1 MNDERP
7 RFFYGW
13 VIVLTSGIGLLLG
26 YAPVFVYSFSV
37 FIKSLA
43 QDFHASRTSISFAFT
58 LANLMQSIGAPLIGR
73 LVDRFGVRRVVV
85 PSTVIFG
92 LILISF
98 KYFSTSL
105 WQLYAFFIV
114 IGFIGTGAAPV
125 PYGIVVS
132 RWFDK
137 RRGLALGLMMMGLSC
152 GAILMPPIGQRLII
166 LFGWRT
172 AYAIVG
178 FVVLAI
184 SVPIVGIFLK
194 DSPEKMGLEPDGV
207 PHLNANPEDRTE
219 HQGVNWPVARMQ
231 PTFWFLASAFFL
243 VSASVHAC
251 VIHLVPM
258 LTDHGISVERAAFA
272 SSLLGVALLIG
283 RVFTGYFLDRFFGPY
298 VAMLLFC
305 GVAVGIF
312 LLSTGAGGS
321 LAMLAA
327 FLVGLGMGA
336 EADIIAYLTSRY
348 FGLRSFGEIYGYLFA
363 TFTLAGAL
371 GPVLMGVGF
380 DRLGSYRAPLLF
392 FLAATLVATALLTR
406 LGPYIYRPADHNER
420 ETPGIAEGDHSH
432 TRPFPDQC

>member
-1 MNDERP
+1 MSNRP
-7 RFFYGW
+7 RIFYGW
-13 VIVLTSGIGLLLG
+13 VIVFTAGVGLLLG

-43 QDFHASRTSISFAFT
+43 RDFHTSRTSISFAFT
-58 LANLMQSIGAPLIGR
+58 LANIMQSVGAPLIGR
-73 LVDRFGVRRVVV
+73 LVDRFGAHKVIV

-92 LILISF
+92 LVIISF

-114 IGFIGTGAAPV
+114 IGLIGTGTAPV

-132 RWFDK
+132 RWFDR
-137 RRGLALGLMMMGLSC
+137 RRGLALGLMMMGLSS
-152 GAILMPPIGQRLII
+152 GAILMPPIAQRLIV

-184 SVPIVGIFLK
+184 SVPVVGIFLK
-194 DSPEKMGLEPDGV
+194 DSPEKMGLQPDGEPD
-207 PHLNANPEDRTE
+207 LNTGSIERKNE
-219 HQGVNWPVARMQ
+219 QGVNWSVARKE

-243 VSASVHAC
+243 LGASVHAC

-258 LTDHGISVERAAFA
+258 LTDRGISVERAAFA

-283 RVFTGYFLDRFFGPY
+283 RVFTGYFLDRFFGPH
-298 VAMLLFC
+298 VAMLLFS
-305 GVAVGIF
+305 GVAVGISLF
-312 LLSTGAGGS
+312 LTGAGGS
-321 LAMLAA
+321 LPLLAV

-380 DRLGSYRAPLLF
+380 DHLGSYRAPLLF
-392 FLAATLVATALLTR
+392 FLAATLVATALLSR
-406 LGPYIYRPADHNER
+406 LGPYIYRPTRR
-420 ETPGIAEGDHSH
+420 ESV
-432 TRPFPDQC
+432 

>member
-1 MNDERP
+1 MGSQRP
-7 RFFYGW
+7 RIFYGW
-13 VIVLTSGIGLLLG
+13 VIVFTSAIGLLLG
-26 YAPVFVYSFSV
+26 YAPFFVYSFSV

-43 QDFHASRTSISFAFT
+43 QDFHSSRTSISLAFT
-58 LANLMQSIGAPLIGR
+58 LANIMQSVGAPLVGR
-73 LVDRFGVRRVVV
+73 LVDRFGAHKVIV
-85 PSTVIFG
+85 PSTVLFG
-92 LILISF
+92 LVLISF
-98 KYFSTSL
+98 KYSSTSL
-105 WQLYAFFIV
+105 WQLYAFFIL
-114 IGFIGTGAAPV
+114 IGFVGTGAAPV

-137 RRGLALGLMMMGLSC
+137 RRGLALGLMMLGLST
-152 GAILMPPIGQRLII
+152 GAILMPPIAQRLIV

-178 FVVLAI
+178 LVVLAI
-184 SVPIVGIFLK
+184 SVPVVGIFLK
-194 DSPEKMGLEPDGV
+194 DSPEKMGLQPDGEPD
-207 PHLNANPEDRTE
+207 LNTGSIERKNE
-219 HQGVNWPVARMQ
+219 QGVNWSVARKE

-243 VSASVHAC
+243 LGASVHAC

-258 LTDHGISVERAAFA
+258 LTDRGIGVERAAFA

-298 VAMLLFC
+298 VAMLLFS
-305 GVAVGIF
+305 GVAVGISLF
-312 LLSTGAGGS
+312 LTGAGGS
-321 LAMLAA
+321 PALLAV

-380 DRLGSYRAPLLF
+380 DHLGSYRAPLLF

-406 LGPYIYRPADHNER
+406 LGPYIYRPTRR
-420 ETPGIAEGDHSH
+420 ESV
-432 TRPFPDQC
+432 

>member
-1 MNDERP
+1 MSNRP
-7 RFFYGW
+7 RIFYGW
-13 VIVLTSGIGLLLG
+13 VIVFTAGIGLLLG

-43 QDFHASRTSISFAFT
+43 QDFHTSRTSISFAFT
-58 LANLMQSIGAPLIGR
+58 LANVMQSVGAPLIGR
-73 LVDRFGVRRVVV
+73 LVDRFGAHKVIV

-92 LILISF
+92 LVIISF

-114 IGFIGTGAAPV
+114 IGLIGTGTAPV

-132 RWFDK
+132 RWFDR
-137 RRGLALGLMMMGLSC
+137 RRGLALGLMMMGLSS
-152 GAILMPPIGQRLII
+152 GAILMPPIAQHLII

-172 AYAIVG
+172 SYAIVG

-184 SVPIVGIFLK
+184 SVPVVGIFLK
-194 DSPEKMGLEPDGV
+194 DSPEKMGLQPDGEPD
-207 PHLNANPEDRTE
+207 LNTGSIERKNE
-219 HQGVNWPVARMQ
+219 QGVNWSVARRE

-243 VSASVHAC
+243 LGASVHAC

-258 LTDHGISVERAAFA
+258 LTDRGISVERAAFA

-298 VAMLLFC
+298 VAMLLFS
-305 GVAVGIF
+305 GVAVGISLF
-312 LLSTGAGGS
+312 LTGAGGS
-321 LAMLAA
+321 LPLLAV

-380 DRLGSYRAPLLF
+380 DHLGSYRAPLLF
-392 FLAATLVATALLTR
+392 FLAATLVATALLSR
-406 LGPYIYRPADHNER
+406 LGPYIYRPTRR
-420 ETPGIAEGDHSH
+420 ESV
-432 TRPFPDQC
+432 

>member
-1 MNDERP
+1 MSNRP
-7 RFFYGW
+7 RIFYGW
-13 VIVLTSGIGLLLG
+13 VIVFTAGIGLLLG

-43 QDFHASRTSISFAFT
+43 QDFHTSRTSISFAFT
-58 LANLMQSIGAPLIGR
+58 LANVMQSVGAPLIGR
-73 LVDRFGVRRVVV
+73 LVDRFGAHKVIV

-92 LILISF
+92 LVIISF

-114 IGFIGTGAAPV
+114 IGLIGTGTAPV

-132 RWFDK
+132 RWFDR
-137 RRGLALGLMMMGLSC
+137 RRGLALGLMMMGLSS
-152 GAILMPPIGQRLII
+152 GAILMPPIAQRLIV

-184 SVPIVGIFLK
+184 SVPVVGIFLK
-194 DSPEKMGLEPDGV
+194 DSPEKMGLQPDGEPD
-207 PHLNANPEDRTE
+207 LNTGSIERKNE
-219 HQGVNWPVARMQ
+219 QGVTWSVARRE

-243 VSASVHAC
+243 LGASVHAC

-258 LTDHGISVERAAFA
+258 LTDRGISVERAAFA

-298 VAMLLFC
+298 VAMLLFS
-305 GVAVGIF
+305 GVAVGISLF
-312 LLSTGAGGS
+312 LTGAGGS
-321 LAMLAA
+321 LPLLAV

-380 DRLGSYRAPLLF
+380 DHLGSYRAPLLF
-392 FLAATLVATALLTR
+392 FLAATLVATALLSR
-406 LGPYIYRPADHNER
+406 LGPYIYRPTRR
-420 ETPGIAEGDHSH
+420 ESV
-432 TRPFPDQC
+432 

>member
-1 MNDERP
+1 MSSQRP
-7 RFFYGW
+7 RIFYGW
-13 VIVLTSGIGLLLG
+13 VIVFTAGIGLLLG

-43 QDFHASRTSISFAFT
+43 QDFHSSRTSISFAFT
-58 LANLMQSIGAPLIGR
+58 LANLMQSAGAPLIGR
-73 LVDRFGVRRVVV
+73 MVDRVGARKVVV
-85 PSTVIFG
+85 PLTVIFG

-105 WQLYAFFIV
+105 WHLYAFFIV
-114 IGFIGTGAAPV
+114 MGLIGTGTAPV

-137 RRGLALGLMMMGLSC
+137 RRGLALGLMMMGLSV
-152 GAILMPPIGQRLII
+152 GAILMPPIAQRLII

-172 AYAIVG
+172 AYAVVG

-184 SVPIVGIFLK
+184 SVPVVAIFLK
-194 DSPEKMGLEPDGV
+194 DSPQKMGLRPDGV
-207 PHLNANPEDRTE
+207 RDLNTGSEDRGNE
-219 HQGVNWPVARMQ
+219 PGLSCSVARRQ
-231 PTFWFLASAFFL
+231 PAFWFLASAFFL
-243 VSASVHAC
+243 VGASVHAC

-283 RVFTGYFLDRFFGPY
+283 RVFSGYFLDRFFGPH
-298 VAMLLFC
+298 VAILLFS
-305 GVAVGIF
+305 GVAVGIV
-312 LLSTGAGGS
+312 LLWAGTGGS
-321 LAMLAA
+321 LPLLAA

-380 DRLGSYRAPLLF
+380 DHLGSYRAPLLF

-406 LGPYIYRPADHNER
+406 LGPYIYQP
-420 ETPGIAEGDHSH
+420 TH
-432 TRPFPDQC
+432 TELV

>member
-1 MNDERP
+1 MSNRP
-7 RFFYGW
+7 RIFYGW
-13 VIVLTSGIGLLLG
+13 VIVFTAGVGLLLG

-43 QDFHASRTSISFAFT
+43 RDFHTSRTSISFAFT
-58 LANLMQSIGAPLIGR
+58 LANVMQSVGAPLIGR
-73 LVDRFGVRRVVV
+73 LVDRFGAHKVIV

-92 LILISF
+92 LVIISF

-114 IGFIGTGAAPV
+114 IGLIGTGTAPV

-132 RWFDK
+132 RWFDR
-137 RRGLALGLMMMGLSC
+137 RRGLALGLMMMGLSS
-152 GAILMPPIGQRLII
+152 GAILMPPIAQRLIV

-184 SVPIVGIFLK
+184 SVPVVGIFLK
-194 DSPEKMGLEPDGV
+194 DSPEKMGLQPDGEPD
-207 PHLNANPEDRTE
+207 LNTGSTE
-219 HQGVNWPVARMQ
+219 RKNEQGVNWSVARRE

-243 VSASVHAC
+243 LGASVHAC

-258 LTDHGISVERAAFA
+258 LTDRGISVERAAFA

-298 VAMLLFC
+298 VAMLLFS
-305 GVAVGIF
+305 GVAVGISLF
-312 LLSTGAGGS
+312 LTGAGGS
-321 LAMLAA
+321 LPLLAV

-380 DRLGSYRAPLLF
+380 DHLGSYRAPLLF
-392 FLAATLVATALLTR
+392 FLAATLVATALLSR
-406 LGPYIYRPADHNER
+406 LGPYIYRPTRR
-420 ETPGIAEGDHSH
+420 ESV
-432 TRPFPDQC
+432 

>member
-1 MNDERP
+1 LSDQRP
-7 RFFYGW
+7 HYFYGW
-13 VIVLTSGIGLLLG
+13 VIVLTSGIGLLFG

-58 LANLMQSIGAPLIGR
+58 LANIMQSVGAPLIGR
-73 LVDRFGVRRVVV
+73 IVDRFGARKVIV
-85 PSTVIFG
+85 PTTVIFG
-92 LILISF
+92 LTVISF
-98 KYFSTSL
+98 KYSSTSL
-105 WQLYAFFIV
+105 WQLYAFFIL
-114 IGFIGTGAAPV
+114 IGFIGTGTAPV

-137 RRGLALGLMMMGLSC
+137 RRGLALGLMMMGLST
-152 GAILMPPIGQRLII
+152 GAILMPPIAQRMIT

-172 AYAIVG
+172 AYAVVG

-194 DSPEKMGLEPDGV
+194 DSPEKIGLQPDGL
-207 PHLNANPEDRTE
+207 PQLNTNPDERTE
-219 HQGVNWPVARMQ
+219 RQGVSWPVARTQ
-231 PTFWFLASAFFL
+231 SAFWFLATAFFL
-243 VSASVHAC
+243 VGASVHAC

-283 RVFTGYFLDRFFGPY
+283 RVFTGFFLDRFFGPY
-298 VAMLLFC
+298 VAMLLFS

-312 LLSTGAGGS
+312 LLSTGTGGS
-321 LAMLAA
+321 LALLAA

-380 DRLGSYRAPLLF
+380 DHLGSYRAPLLF
-392 FLAATLVATALLTR
+392 FLVATLVATALLTR
-406 LGPYIYRPADHNER
+406 LGPYVYRVAER
-420 ETPGIAEGDHSH
+420 AEEVPQGQTVGIAEGAG
-432 TRPFPDQC
+432 

>member
-1 MNDERP
+1 MSNRP
-7 RFFYGW
+7 RIFYGW
-13 VIVLTSGIGLLLG
+13 VIVFTAGVGLLLG

-43 QDFHASRTSISFAFT
+43 QDFHTSRASISFAFT
-58 LANLMQSIGAPLIGR
+58 LANVMQSVGAPLIGR
-73 LVDRFGVRRVVV
+73 LVDRFGAHKVIV

-92 LILISF
+92 LVIISF
-98 KYFSTSL
+98 KYFSTNL

-132 RWFDK
+132 RWFDR
-137 RRGLALGLMMMGLSC
+137 RRGLALGLMMMGLSS
-152 GAILMPPIGQRLII
+152 GAILMPPIAQHLII

-172 AYAIVG
+172 SYAIVG

-184 SVPIVGIFLK
+184 SVPVVGIFLK
-194 DSPEKMGLEPDGV
+194 DSPEKMGLQPDGEPD
-207 PHLNANPEDRTE
+207 LNTGSTARKNE
-219 HQGVNWPVARMQ
+219 QGVNWSVARRE

-243 VSASVHAC
+243 LGASVHAC

-258 LTDHGISVERAAFA
+258 LTDRGISVERAAFA

-283 RVFTGYFLDRFFGPY
+283 RVFTGYFLDRFFGPH
-298 VAMLLFC
+298 VAMLLFS
-305 GVAVGIF
+305 GVAVGISLF
-312 LLSTGAGGS
+312 LTGAGGS
-321 LAMLAA
+321 LPLLAV

-380 DRLGSYRAPLLF
+380 DHLGSYRAPLLF
-392 FLAATLVATALLTR
+392 FLAATLVATALLSR
-406 LGPYIYRPADHNER
+406 LGPYIYRPTRR
-420 ETPGIAEGDHSH
+420 ESV
-432 TRPFPDQC
+432 

>member
-1 MNDERP
+1 MSSQRP
-7 RFFYGW
+7 RIFYGW
-13 VIVLTSGIGLLLG
+13 VIVFTSGIGLLLG
-26 YAPVFVYSFSV
+26 YAPVFVYSFSI

-43 QDFHASRTSISFAFT
+43 QDFHSSRTSISFAFT
-58 LANLMQSIGAPLIGR
+58 LANIMLSVCAPLVGR
-73 LVDRFGVRRVVV
+73 LVDRFGARTVVI

-92 LILISF
+92 LVLISF
-98 KYFSTSL
+98 KYSSTSL
-105 WQLYAFFIV
+105 WHLYAFFIV
-114 IGFIGTGAAPV
+114 IGLIGTGTAPV

-137 RRGLALGLMMMGLSC
+137 RRGLALGLMMLGLSS
-152 GAILMPPIGQRLII
+152 GAILLPPIAQRLII
-166 LFGWRT
+166 LYGWRN
-172 AYAIVG
+172 AYAIIG
-178 FVVLAI
+178 CAVLAV
-184 SVPIVGIFLK
+184 SVPVVAIFLK
-194 DSPEKMGLEPDGV
+194 DSPEKMDLQPDGV
-207 PHLNANPEDRTE
+207 PDLNAGSKDPTNK
-219 HQGVNWPVARMQ
+219 QGVSWSDARRE
-231 PTFWFLASAFFL
+231 PAFWLLATAFFL
-243 VSASVHAC
+243 VGASVHAC

-283 RVFTGYFLDRFFGPY
+283 RVFSGYLLDRFFGPY
-298 VAMLLFC
+298 VAVCLFS
-305 GVAVGIF
+305 GVAVGIS
-312 LLSTGAGGS
+312 LLWTGAGGS
-321 LAMLAA
+321 LPLLAV

-406 LGPYIYRPADHNER
+406 LGPYVYHAGEHDRGLPVAQ
-420 ETPGIAEGDHSH
+420 TFGIADEAG
-432 TRPFPDQC
+432 

>member
-1 MNDERP
+1 MSNRP
-7 RFFYGW
+7 RIFYGW
-13 VIVLTSGIGLLLG
+13 VIVFTAGVGLLLG

-43 QDFHASRTSISFAFT
+43 RDFHTSRTSISFAFT
-58 LANLMQSIGAPLIGR
+58 LANVMQSVGAPLIGR
-73 LVDRFGVRRVVV
+73 LVDRFGAHKVIV

-92 LILISF
+92 LVIISF

-114 IGFIGTGAAPV
+114 IGLIGTGTAPV

-132 RWFDK
+132 RWFDR
-137 RRGLALGLMMMGLSC
+137 RRGLALGLMMMGLSS
-152 GAILMPPIGQRLII
+152 GAILMPPIAQHLII

-184 SVPIVGIFLK
+184 SVPVVGIFLK
-194 DSPEKMGLEPDGV
+194 DSPEKMGLQPDGEPD
-207 PHLNANPEDRTE
+207 LNTGSTE
-219 HQGVNWPVARMQ
+219 RKNEQGVNWSVARRE

-243 VSASVHAC
+243 LGASVHAC

-258 LTDHGISVERAAFA
+258 LTDRGISVERAAFA

-298 VAMLLFC
+298 VAMLLFS
-305 GVAVGIF
+305 GVAVGISLF
-312 LLSTGAGGS
+312 LTGAGGS
-321 LAMLAA
+321 LPLLAV

-380 DRLGSYRAPLLF
+380 DHLGSYRAPLLF
-392 FLAATLVATALLTR
+392 FLAATLVATALLSR
-406 LGPYIYRPADHNER
+406 LGPYIYRPTRR
-420 ETPGIAEGDHSH
+420 ESV
-432 TRPFPDQC
+432 

>member
-1 MNDERP
+1 M
-7 RFFYGW
+7 
-13 VIVLTSGIGLLLG
+13 LG
-26 YAPVFVYSFSV
+26 YAPTFVYSFSV

-43 QDFHASRTSISFAFT
+43 QDFHSTRTSITLAFT
-58 LANLMQSIGAPLIGR
+58 LANLMQSVGAPLIGR
-73 LVDRFGVRRVVV
+73 LVDRFGAHKVVV

-92 LILISF
+92 LVLISF
-98 KYFSTSL
+98 KYSSTSL
-105 WQLYAFFIV
+105 WHLYAFFIL
-114 IGFIGTGAAPV
+114 IGFIGVGTAPV

-137 RRGLALGLMMMGLSC
+137 RRGLALGLMMMGLSS
-152 GAILMPPIGQRLII
+152 GAILLPLIAQRLII
-166 LFGWRT
+166 QFGWRT

-178 FVVLAI
+178 VAVLAI
-184 SVPIVGIFLK
+184 SVPVVGTFLK
-194 DSPEKMGLEPDGV
+194 DSPEKMGLQPDGE
-207 PHLNANPEDRTE
+207 PRLNTGSQPQKNE
-219 HQGVNWPVARMQ
+219 QGVSWSAARRQ

-243 VSASVHAC
+243 LGASVHAC

-258 LTDHGISVERAAFA
+258 LTDHGISLQRAASA

-298 VAMLLFC
+298 VAMLLFS
-305 GVAVGIF
+305 GVAVGIS
-312 LLSTGAGGS
+312 LLWSGAGGS
-321 LAMLAA
+321 FPLLAA

-348 FGLRSFGEIYGYLFA
+348 FGLRAFGVIYGFLFA

-406 LGPYIYRPADHNER
+406 LGPYVYRAGRQVLNPS
-420 ETPGIAEGDHSH
+420 PIS
-432 TRPFPDQC
+432 TRPMHTELL

>member
-1 MNDERP
+1 MSSQRA
-7 RFFYGW
+7 RIFYGW
-13 VIVLTSGIGLLLG
+13 VIVFTAAIGLMLG

-58 LANLMQSIGAPLIGR
+58 LANLMQSVGAPLIGR
-73 LVDRFGVRRVVV
+73 LVDRFGAHKVII
-85 PSTVIFG
+85 PSTVLFG
-92 LILISF
+92 LVLISF
-98 KYFSTSL
+98 KYSSTSL
-105 WQLYAFFIV
+105 WHLYAFFIL
-114 IGFIGTGAAPV
+114 IGLIGVGTAPV
-125 PYGIVVS
+125 PYGIVVA

-137 RRGLALGLMMMGLSC
+137 RRGLALGLMMMGLSS
-152 GAILMPPIGQRLII
+152 GAILLPPIAQRLII

-178 FVVLAI
+178 FAALAI
-184 SVPIVGIFLK
+184 SVPVVGTFLK
-194 DSPEKMGLEPDGV
+194 DSPEKMGLQPDGV
-207 PHLNANPEDRTE
+207 QDLNTGSQQQKNE
-219 HQGVNWPVARMQ
+219 QGMSWSAARKQ

-243 VSASVHAC
+243 LGASVHAC

-258 LTDHGISVERAAFA
+258 LTDHGISLQRAAFA

-298 VAMLLFC
+298 VAMLLFSN
-305 GVAVGIF
+305 VAVGVS
-312 LLSTGAGGS
+312 LLWSGAGGS
-321 LAMLAA
+321 FPLLAA

-348 FGLRSFGEIYGYLFA
+348 FGLRSFGVIYGFLFA

-380 DRLGSYRAPLLF
+380 DRSGSYRAPLLF

-406 LGPYIYRPADHNER
+406 LGPYVHRAGQQALNP
-420 ETPGIAEGDHSH
+420 TPSR
-432 TRPFPDQC
+432 T

>member
-1 MNDERP
+1 MSNRP
-7 RFFYGW
+7 RIFYGW
-13 VIVLTSGIGLLLG
+13 VIVFTAGVGLLLG

-43 QDFHASRTSISFAFT
+43 RDFHTSRTSISFAFT
-58 LANLMQSIGAPLIGR
+58 LANVMQSVGAPLIGR
-73 LVDRFGVRRVVV
+73 LVDRFGAHKVIV

-92 LILISF
+92 LVIISF

-132 RWFDK
+132 RWFDR
-137 RRGLALGLMMMGLSC
+137 RRGLALGLMMMGLSS
-152 GAILMPPIGQRLII
+152 GAILMPPIAQRLIV

-178 FVVLAI
+178 FVVLTI
-184 SVPIVGIFLK
+184 SVPVVGIFLK
-194 DSPEKMGLEPDGV
+194 DSPEKMGLQPDGEPD
-207 PHLNANPEDRTE
+207 LNTGSTE
-219 HQGVNWPVARMQ
+219 RKNEQGVNWSVARRE

-243 VSASVHAC
+243 LGASVHAC

-258 LTDHGISVERAAFA
+258 LTDRGISVERAAFA

-298 VAMLLFC
+298 VAMLLFS
-305 GVAVGIF
+305 GVAVGISLF
-312 LLSTGAGGS
+312 LTGAGGS
-321 LAMLAA
+321 LPLLAV

-380 DRLGSYRAPLLF
+380 DHLGSYRAPLLF
-392 FLAATLVATALLTR
+392 FLAATLVATALLSR
-406 LGPYIYRPADHNER
+406 LGPYIYRPTRR
-420 ETPGIAEGDHSH
+420 ESV
-432 TRPFPDQC
+432 

>member
-1 MNDERP
+1 MSSQRP
-7 RFFYGW
+7 RIFYGW
-13 VIVLTSGIGLLLG
+13 VIVFTSGIGLLLG
-26 YAPVFVYSFSV
+26 YAPVFVYSFSI

-43 QDFHASRTSISFAFT
+43 QDFHSSRTSISFAFT
-58 LANLMQSIGAPLIGR
+58 LANLMQTVGAPLVGR
-73 LVDRFGVRRVVV
+73 LVDRFGARKVVV

-92 LILISF
+92 LVLISF
-98 KYFSTSL
+98 KYSSTSL

-114 IGFIGTGAAPV
+114 IGFIGTGTAPV

-137 RRGLALGLMMMGLSC
+137 RRGLALGTMMLGLSS
-152 GAILMPPIGQRLII
+152 GAILLPPIAQRLII

-178 FVVLAI
+178 FLVLAV
-184 SVPIVGIFLK
+184 SVPVIAIFLK
-194 DSPEKMGLEPDGV
+194 DSPEKMGLQPDGV
-207 PHLNANPEDRTE
+207 LDLKPGSEDRRDE
-219 HQGVNWPVARMQ
+219 QGVLWSVARRQ

-243 VSASVHAC
+243 VGASVHAC

-272 SSLLGVALLIG
+272 ASLLGVALLIG
-283 RVFTGYFLDRFFGPY
+283 RVFSGYFLDRFFGPY
-298 VAMLLFC
+298 VAILLFS
-305 GVAVGIF
+305 GVAVGIS
-312 LLSTGAGGS
+312 LLWAGVGGN
-321 LAMLAA
+321 LALVAA

-380 DRLGSYRAPLLF
+380 DHLGSYRAPLLF

-406 LGPYIYRPADHNER
+406 LGPYVYRPGER
-420 ETPGIAEGDHSH
+420 AQAGLQNQT
-432 TRPFPDQC
+432 

>member
-1 MNDERP
+1 MSSQRP
-7 RFFYGW
+7 RIFYGW
-13 VIVLTSGIGLLLG
+13 VIVFTSGIGLLLG
-26 YAPVFVYSFSV
+26 YAPVFVYSFSI

-43 QDFHASRTSISFAFT
+43 QDFHSSRTSISFAFT
-58 LANLMQSIGAPLIGR
+58 LANIMLSVCAPLVGR
-73 LVDRFGVRRVVV
+73 LVDRFGARTVVI

-92 LILISF
+92 LVLISF
-98 KYFSTSL
+98 KYSSTSL
-105 WQLYAFFIV
+105 WHLYAFFIV
-114 IGFIGTGAAPV
+114 IGLIGTGTAPV

-137 RRGLALGLMMMGLSC
+137 RRGLALGLMMLGLSS
-152 GAILMPPIGQRLII
+152 GAILLPPIAQRLII
-166 LFGWRT
+166 LYGWRN
-172 AYAIVG
+172 AYAIIG
-178 FVVLAI
+178 CAVLAV
-184 SVPIVGIFLK
+184 SVPIVATFLK
-194 DSPEKMGLEPDGV
+194 DSPEKMDLQPDGV
-207 PHLNANPEDRTE
+207 PDLNAGSEEPTNK
-219 HQGVNWPVARMQ
+219 QGVSWSDARRE
-231 PTFWFLASAFFL
+231 PAFWLLATAFFL
-243 VSASVHAC
+243 VGASVHAC

-283 RVFTGYFLDRFFGPY
+283 RVFSGYLLDRFFGPY
-298 VAMLLFC
+298 VAVCLFS
-305 GVAVGIF
+305 GVAVGIS
-312 LLSTGAGGS
+312 LLWTGAGGS
-321 LAMLAA
+321 LPLLAV

-406 LGPYIYRPADHNER
+406 LGPYVYHAGEHDRGLPVAQ
-420 ETPGIAEGDHSH
+420 TFGIADEAG
-432 TRPFPDQC
+432 

>member
-1 MNDERP
+1 MSDQRP
-7 RFFYGW
+7 KTFYGW
-13 VIVLTSGIGLLLG
+13 VVVFTAGIGLLLG
-26 YAPVFVYSFSV
+26 YAPVFVYSFSI

-43 QDFHASRTSISFAFT
+43 HDFHTSRTSISFAFT
-58 LANLMQSIGAPLIGR
+58 LANIMQSVGAPLIGR
-73 LVDRFGVRRVVV
+73 LVDRFGAQKIIV
-85 PSTVIFG
+85 PSTIFFG
-92 LILISF
+92 LVLISF

-114 IGFIGTGAAPV
+114 IGFIGTGTAPV

-137 RRGLALGLMMMGLSC
+137 RRGLALGLMMMGLST
-152 GAILMPPIGQRLII
+152 GAILMPSIAQRLIA

-194 DSPEKMGLEPDGV
+194 DSPEKMGLEPDGEM
-207 PHLNANPEDRTE
+207 NRNTE
-219 HQGVNWPVARMQ
+219 HEAKKNEQGVAWTVARRQ
-231 PTFWFLASAFFL
+231 PAFWFLACAFFL
-243 VSASVHAC
+243 VGASVHAC

-272 SSLLGVALLIG
+272 SSLLGVALLLG
-283 RVFTGYFLDRFFGPY
+283 RVFTGFFLDRFFGPY
-298 VAMLLFC
+298 VAMLLFS
-305 GVAVGIF
+305 GVAFGIA
-312 LLSTGAGGS
+312 LLWTGAGGS
-321 LAMLAA
+321 LTLLAA

-371 GPVLMGVGF
+371 GPVLMGTGY
-380 DRLGSYRAPLLF
+380 DHLGSYRAPLLF

-406 LGPYIYRPADHNER
+406 LGPYVYRAGEQHQGAPAAQ
-420 ETPGIAEGDHSH
+420 TLGIAEDAV
-432 TRPFPDQC
+432 

>member
-1 MNDERP
+1 MSNRP
-7 RFFYGW
+7 RIFYGW
-13 VIVLTSGIGLLLG
+13 VIVFTAGIGLLLG

-43 QDFHASRTSISFAFT
+43 QDFHTSRTSISFAFT
-58 LANLMQSIGAPLIGR
+58 LANVMQSVGAPLIGR
-73 LVDRFGVRRVVV
+73 LVDRFGAHKVIV

-92 LILISF
+92 LVIISF

-114 IGFIGTGAAPV
+114 IGLIGTGTAPV

-132 RWFDK
+132 RWFDR
-137 RRGLALGLMMMGLSC
+137 RRGLALGLMMMGLSS
-152 GAILMPPIGQRLII
+152 GAILMPPIAQRLIV
-166 LFGWRT
+166 LFGWRA

-184 SVPIVGIFLK
+184 SVPVVGIFLK
-194 DSPEKMGLEPDGV
+194 DSPEKMGLQPDGEPD
-207 PHLNANPEDRTE
+207 LNTGSTE
-219 HQGVNWPVARMQ
+219 RKNEQGVNWSVARRE

-243 VSASVHAC
+243 LGASVHAC

-258 LTDHGISVERAAFA
+258 LTDRGISVERAAFA

-298 VAMLLFC
+298 VAMLLFS
-305 GVAVGIF
+305 GVAVGISLF
-312 LLSTGAGGS
+312 LTGAGGS
-321 LAMLAA
+321 LPLLAV

-380 DRLGSYRAPLLF
+380 DHLGSYRAPLLF
-392 FLAATLVATALLTR
+392 FLAATLVATVLLSR
-406 LGPYIYRPADHNER
+406 LGPYIYRPTRR
-420 ETPGIAEGDHSH
+420 ESV
-432 TRPFPDQC
+432 

>member
-1 MNDERP
+1 MSNRP
-7 RFFYGW
+7 RIFYGW
-13 VIVLTSGIGLLLG
+13 VIVFTAGIGLLLG

-43 QDFHASRTSISFAFT
+43 QDFHTSRASISFAFT
-58 LANLMQSIGAPLIGR
+58 LANVMQSVGAPLIGR
-73 LVDRFGVRRVVV
+73 LVDRFGAHKVIV
-85 PSTVIFG
+85 PSNVIFG
-92 LILISF
+92 LVIISF

-132 RWFDK
+132 RWFDR
-137 RRGLALGLMMMGLSC
+137 RRGLALGLMMMGLSS
-152 GAILMPPIGQRLII
+152 GAILMPPIAQRLIV

-184 SVPIVGIFLK
+184 SVPVVGIFLK
-194 DSPEKMGLEPDGV
+194 DSPEKMGLQPDGEPD
-207 PHLNANPEDRTE
+207 LNTGSTE
-219 HQGVNWPVARMQ
+219 RKNEQGVTWSVARRE

-243 VSASVHAC
+243 LGASVHAC

-258 LTDHGISVERAAFA
+258 LTDRGISVERAAFA

-298 VAMLLFC
+298 VAMLLFS
-305 GVAVGIF
+305 GVAVGISLF
-312 LLSTGAGGS
+312 LTGAGGS
-321 LAMLAA
+321 LPLLAV

-380 DRLGSYRAPLLF
+380 DHLGSYRAPLLF
-392 FLAATLVATALLTR
+392 FLAATLVATALLSR
-406 LGPYIYRPADHNER
+406 LGPYIYRPTRR
-420 ETPGIAEGDHSH
+420 ESV
-432 TRPFPDQC
+432 

>member
-1 MNDERP
+1 MSNRP
-7 RFFYGW
+7 RIFYGW
-13 VIVLTSGIGLLLG
+13 VIVFTAGVGLLLG

-43 QDFHASRTSISFAFT
+43 QDFHTSRASISFAFT
-58 LANLMQSIGAPLIGR
+58 LANVMQSVGAPLIGR
-73 LVDRFGVRRVVV
+73 LVDRFGAHKVIV
-85 PSTVIFG
+85 PSNVIFG
-92 LILISF
+92 LVIISF

-114 IGFIGTGAAPV
+114 IGLIGTGTAPV

-132 RWFDK
+132 RWFDR
-137 RRGLALGLMMMGLSC
+137 RRGLALGLMMMGLSS
-152 GAILMPPIGQRLII
+152 GAILMPPIAQRLIV

-184 SVPIVGIFLK
+184 SVPVVGIFLK
-194 DSPEKMGLEPDGV
+194 DSPEKMGLQPDGEPD
-207 PHLNANPEDRTE
+207 LNTGSTE
-219 HQGVNWPVARMQ
+219 RKNEQGVNWSVARRE

-243 VSASVHAC
+243 LGASVHAC

-258 LTDHGISVERAAFA
+258 LTDRGISVERAAFA

-298 VAMLLFC
+298 VAMLLFS
-305 GVAVGIF
+305 GVAVGISLF
-312 LLSTGAGGS
+312 LTGAGGS
-321 LAMLAA
+321 LPLLAV

-380 DRLGSYRAPLLF
+380 DHLGSYRAPLLF
-392 FLAATLVATALLTR
+392 FLAATLVATALLSR
-406 LGPYIYRPADHNER
+406 LGPYIYRPTRR
-420 ETPGIAEGDHSH
+420 ESV
-432 TRPFPDQC
+432 

>member
-1 MNDERP
+1 MSNRP
-7 RFFYGW
+7 RIFYGW
-13 VIVLTSGIGLLLG
+13 VIVFTAGIGLLLG

-43 QDFHASRTSISFAFT
+43 QDFHTSRTSISFAFT
-58 LANLMQSIGAPLIGR
+58 LANVMQSVGAPLIGR
-73 LVDRFGVRRVVV
+73 LVDRFGAHKVIV

-92 LILISF
+92 LVIISF

-114 IGFIGTGAAPV
+114 IGLIGTGTAPV

-132 RWFDK
+132 RWFDR
-137 RRGLALGLMMMGLSC
+137 RRGLALGLMMMELSS
-152 GAILMPPIGQRLII
+152 GAILMPPIAQRLIV

-184 SVPIVGIFLK
+184 SVPVVGIFLK
-194 DSPEKMGLEPDGV
+194 DSPEKMGLQPDGEPD
-207 PHLNANPEDRTE
+207 LNTGSIERKNE
-219 HQGVNWPVARMQ
+219 QGVTWSVARRE

-243 VSASVHAC
+243 LGASVHAC

-258 LTDHGISVERAAFA
+258 LTDRGISVERAAFA

-298 VAMLLFC
+298 VAMLLFS
-305 GVAVGIF
+305 GVAVGISLF
-312 LLSTGAGGS
+312 LTGAGGS
-321 LAMLAA
+321 LPLLAV

-380 DRLGSYRAPLLF
+380 DHLGSYRAPLLF
-392 FLAATLVATALLTR
+392 FLAATLVATALLSR
-406 LGPYIYRPADHNER
+406 LGPYIYRPTRR
-420 ETPGIAEGDHSH
+420 ESV
-432 TRPFPDQC
+432 

>member
-1 MNDERP
+1 MSSQRP
-7 RFFYGW
+7 RIFYGW
-13 VIVLTSGIGLLLG
+13 VIVFTAGVGLLLG
-26 YAPVFVYSFSV
+26 YAPVFVYSFSI

-43 QDFHASRTSISFAFT
+43 RDFHSSRTSISLAFT
-58 LANLMQSIGAPLIGR
+58 LANLMQTVGAPLVGR
-73 LVDRFGVRRVVV
+73 LVDRFGAHKVVV

-92 LILISF
+92 LLLISF
-98 KYFSTSL
+98 KYFSTNL
-105 WQLYAFFIV
+105 WQLYFFFIV
-114 IGFIGTGAAPV
+114 IGFIGTGTAPV

-137 RRGLALGLMMMGLSC
+137 RRGLALGTMMLGLSS
-152 GAILMPPIGQRLII
+152 GAILLPPIAQRFIA

-178 FVVLAI
+178 CLVLAV
-184 SVPIVGIFLK
+184 SVPVVAILLK
-194 DSPEKMGLEPDGV
+194 DSPEKMGLQPDGV
-207 PHLNANPEDRTE
+207 PVLKTRSAERTDE
-219 HQGVNWPVARMQ
+219 PGVVWSVARRQ

-243 VSASVHAC
+243 VGASVHAC

-258 LTDHGISVERAAFA
+258 LTDHGISIERAAFA
-272 SSLLGVALLIG
+272 ASLLGVALLIG
-283 RVFTGYFLDRFFGPY
+283 RVFSGYFLDRFFGPY
-298 VAMLLFC
+298 VAILLFI
-305 GVAVGIF
+305 GVAVGIS
-312 LLSTGAGGS
+312 LLWAGVGGN
-321 LAMLAA
+321 LALVAA

-380 DRLGSYRAPLLF
+380 DHLGSYRAPLLF

-406 LGPYIYRPADHNER
+406 LGPYIYRP
-420 ETPGIAEGDHSH
+420 T
-432 TRPFPDQC
+432 QV

>member
-1 MNDERP
+1 MSNRP
-7 RFFYGW
+7 RIFYGW
-13 VIVLTSGIGLLLG
+13 VIVFTAGVGLLLG

-43 QDFHASRTSISFAFT
+43 QDFHTSRTSISFAFT
-58 LANLMQSIGAPLIGR
+58 LANVMQSVGAPLIGR
-73 LVDRFGVRRVVV
+73 LVDRFGAHKVIV

-92 LILISF
+92 LVIISF

-114 IGFIGTGAAPV
+114 IGLIGTGTAPV

-132 RWFDK
+132 RWFDR
-137 RRGLALGLMMMGLSC
+137 RRGLALGLMMMGLSS
-152 GAILMPPIGQRLII
+152 GAILMPPIAQRLIV

-184 SVPIVGIFLK
+184 SVPVVGIFLK
-194 DSPEKMGLEPDGV
+194 DSPEKMGLQPDGEPD
-207 PHLNANPEDRTE
+207 LNTGSTE
-219 HQGVNWPVARMQ
+219 RKNEQGVNWSVARRE

-243 VSASVHAC
+243 LGASVHAC

-258 LTDHGISVERAAFA
+258 LTDRGISVERAAFA

-283 RVFTGYFLDRFFGPY
+283 RVFTGYFLDRFFGPH
-298 VAMLLFC
+298 VAMLLFS
-305 GVAVGIF
+305 GVAVGISLF
-312 LLSTGAGGS
+312 LTGAGGS
-321 LAMLAA
+321 LPLLAV

-380 DRLGSYRAPLLF
+380 DHLGSYRAPLLF
-392 FLAATLVATALLTR
+392 FLAATLVATALLSR
-406 LGPYIYRPADHNER
+406 LGPYIYRPTRR
-420 ETPGIAEGDHSH
+420 ESV
-432 TRPFPDQC
+432 

>member
-1 MNDERP
+1 MSNRP
-7 RFFYGW
+7 RIFYGW
-13 VIVLTSGIGLLLG
+13 VIVFTAGIGLLLG

-43 QDFHASRTSISFAFT
+43 QDFHTSRTSISFAFT
-58 LANLMQSIGAPLIGR
+58 LANVMQSVGAPLIGR
-73 LVDRFGVRRVVV
+73 LVDRFGAHKVIV

-92 LILISF
+92 LVIISF

-132 RWFDK
+132 RWFDR
-137 RRGLALGLMMMGLSC
+137 RRGLALGLMMMGLSS
-152 GAILMPPIGQRLII
+152 GAILMPPIAQRLIV

-184 SVPIVGIFLK
+184 SVPVVGIFLK
-194 DSPEKMGLEPDGV
+194 DSPEKMGLQPDGEPD
-207 PHLNANPEDRTE
+207 LNTGSTE
-219 HQGVNWPVARMQ
+219 RKNEQGVNWSVARRE

-243 VSASVHAC
+243 LGASVHAC

-258 LTDHGISVERAAFA
+258 LTDRGISVERAAFA

-283 RVFTGYFLDRFFGPY
+283 RVFTGYFLDRFFGPH
-298 VAMLLFC
+298 VAMLLFS
-305 GVAVGIF
+305 GVAVGISLF
-312 LLSTGAGGS
+312 LTGAGGS
-321 LAMLAA
+321 LPLLAV

-380 DRLGSYRAPLLF
+380 DHLGSYRAPLLF
-392 FLAATLVATALLTR
+392 FLAATLVATALLSR
-406 LGPYIYRPADHNER
+406 LGPYIYRPTRR
-420 ETPGIAEGDHSH
+420 ESV
-432 TRPFPDQC
+432 

>member
-1 MNDERP
+1 MSSQRP
-7 RFFYGW
+7 RIFYGW
-13 VIVLTSGIGLLLG
+13 VIVFTAGIGLLLG

-43 QDFHASRTSISFAFT
+43 QDFHSSRTSISFAFT
-58 LANLMQSIGAPLIGR
+58 LANLMQSAGAPLIGR
-73 LVDRFGVRRVVV
+73 MVDRVGARKVVV
-85 PSTVIFG
+85 PLTVIFG

-105 WQLYAFFIV
+105 WHLYAFFIV
-114 IGFIGTGAAPV
+114 MGLIGTGTAPV

-137 RRGLALGLMMMGLSC
+137 RRGLALGLMMMGLSL
-152 GAILMPPIGQRLII
+152 GAILMPPIAQRLIL

-172 AYAIVG
+172 AYAVVG

-184 SVPIVGIFLK
+184 SVPVVAIFLK
-194 DSPEKMGLEPDGV
+194 DSPQKMGLRPDGV
-207 PHLNANPEDRTE
+207 RDLNTGSEDRGNE
-219 HQGVNWPVARMQ
+219 PGLSWSVARRQ
-231 PTFWFLASAFFL
+231 PAFWFLASAFFL
-243 VSASVHAC
+243 VGASVHAC

-283 RVFTGYFLDRFFGPY
+283 RVFSGYFLDRFFGPH
-298 VAMLLFC
+298 VAILLFS
-305 GVAVGIF
+305 GVAVGIV
-312 LLSTGAGGS
+312 LLWAGTGGS
-321 LAMLAA
+321 LPLLAA

-380 DRLGSYRAPLLF
+380 DHLGSYRAPLLF

-406 LGPYIYRPADHNER
+406 LGPYIYRP
-420 ETPGIAEGDHSH
+420 TH
-432 TRPFPDQC
+432 TELV

>member
-1 MNDERP
+1 MIHQRP
-7 RFFYGW
+7 RIFYGW
-13 VIVLTSGIGLLLG
+13 MVVFTAGIGLMLG
-26 YAPVFVYSFSV
+26 FAPIFVYSFSV

-43 QDFHASRTSISFAFT
+43 QDFHSSRTSISLAFT
-58 LANLMQSIGAPLIGR
+58 LANLMQSVGAPLVGR
-73 LVDRFGVRRVVV
+73 LVDRFGAHKVIV

-92 LILISF
+92 LVLITF

-105 WQLYAFFIV
+105 WHLYVFFLV
-114 IGFIGTGAAPV
+114 IGFIGAGAAPV
-125 PYGIVVS
+125 PYGIVIS

-137 RRGLALGLMMMGLSC
+137 RRGLALGLMMLGLST
-152 GAILMPPIGQRLII
+152 GAILLPPIAQRLI
-166 LFGWRT
+166 LLYGWRT
-172 AYAIVG
+172 AYAIIG
-178 FVVLAI
+178 CVVLAV

-194 DSPEKMGLEPDGV
+194 DSPEKLGLRPDGV
-207 PHLNANPEDRTE
+207 VGTSIRLEDRNDE
-219 HQGVNWPVARMQ
+219 PGMNWGSARRQ
-231 PTFWFLASAFFL
+231 PTFWFLAGAFFL
-243 VSASVHAC
+243 LGASVHAC

-258 LTDHGISVERAAFA
+258 LTDHGFSVERAAFA
-272 SSLLGVALLIG
+272 SSLLGIALLIG

-298 VAMLLFC
+298 VALFLFS
-305 GVAVGIF
+305 GVAVGIS
-312 LLSTGAGGS
+312 LLWGAPNGG
-321 LAMLAA
+321 LTLLAA

-406 LGPYIYRPADHNER
+406 LGPYVYRAGEQVQ
-420 ETPGIAEGDHSH
+420 
-432 TRPFPDQC
+432 PDLQPNLSVSPM

>member
-1 MNDERP
+1 MSNRP
-7 RFFYGW
+7 RIFYGW
-13 VIVLTSGIGLLLG
+13 VIVFTAGIGLLLG

-43 QDFHASRTSISFAFT
+43 QDFHTSRTSISFAFT
-58 LANLMQSIGAPLIGR
+58 LANVMQSVGAPLIGR
-73 LVDRFGVRRVVV
+73 LVDRFGAHKVIV

-92 LILISF
+92 LVIISF

-114 IGFIGTGAAPV
+114 IGLIGTGTAPV

-132 RWFDK
+132 RWFDR
-137 RRGLALGLMMMGLSC
+137 RRGLALGLMMMGLSS
-152 GAILMPPIGQRLII
+152 GAILMPPIAQRLIV

-184 SVPIVGIFLK
+184 SVPVVGIFLK
-194 DSPEKMGLEPDGV
+194 DSPEKMGLQPDGEPD
-207 PHLNANPEDRTE
+207 LNTGSIERKNE
-219 HQGVNWPVARMQ
+219 QGVNWSVARRE

-243 VSASVHAC
+243 LGASVHAC

-258 LTDHGISVERAAFA
+258 LTDRGISVERAAFA

-298 VAMLLFC
+298 VAMLLFS
-305 GVAVGIF
+305 GVAVGISLF
-312 LLSTGAGGS
+312 LTGAGGS
-321 LAMLAA
+321 LPLLAV

-380 DRLGSYRAPLLF
+380 DHLGSYRAPLLF
-392 FLAATLVATALLTR
+392 FLAATLVATALLSR
-406 LGPYIYRPADHNER
+406 LGPYIYRPTRR
-420 ETPGIAEGDHSH
+420 ESV
-432 TRPFPDQC
+432 

>member
-1 MNDERP
+1 MSDERP

-73 LVDRFGVRRVVV
+73 LVDRFGVRRVIV

-92 LILISF
+92 LTLISF

-178 FVVLAI
+178 FVVLA
-184 SVPIVGIFLK
+184 
-194 DSPEKMGLEPDGV
+194 
-207 PHLNANPEDRTE
+207 
-219 HQGVNWPVARMQ
+219 
-231 PTFWFLASAFFL
+231 
-243 VSASVHAC
+243 
-251 VIHLVPM
+251 
-258 LTDHGISVERAAFA
+258 
-272 SSLLGVALLIG
+272 
-283 RVFTGYFLDRFFGPY
+283 
-298 VAMLLFC
+298 
-305 GVAVGIF
+305 
-312 LLSTGAGGS
+312 
-321 LAMLAA
+321 
-327 FLVGLGMGA
+327 
-336 EADIIAYLTSRY
+336 
-348 FGLRSFGEIYGYLFA
+348 
-363 TFTLAGAL
+363 
-371 GPVLMGVGF
+371 
-380 DRLGSYRAPLLF
+380 
-392 FLAATLVATALLTR
+392 
-406 LGPYIYRPADHNER
+406 
-420 ETPGIAEGDHSH
+420 
-432 TRPFPDQC
+432 

>member
-1 MNDERP
+1 MSNRP
-7 RFFYGW
+7 RIFYGW
-13 VIVLTSGIGLLLG
+13 VIVFTAGIGLLLG

-43 QDFHASRTSISFAFT
+43 QDFHTSRTSISFAFT
-58 LANLMQSIGAPLIGR
+58 LANVMQSVGAPLIGR
-73 LVDRFGVRRVVV
+73 LVDRFGAHKVIV

-92 LILISF
+92 LVIISF

-114 IGFIGTGAAPV
+114 IGLIGTGTAPV

-132 RWFDK
+132 RWFDR
-137 RRGLALGLMMMGLSC
+137 RRGLALGLMMMGLSS
-152 GAILMPPIGQRLII
+152 GAILMPPIAQRLIV

-184 SVPIVGIFLK
+184 SVPVVGIFLK
-194 DSPEKMGLEPDGV
+194 DSPEKMGLQPDGEPD
-207 PHLNANPEDRTE
+207 LNTGSIERKNE
-219 HQGVNWPVARMQ
+219 QGVTWSVARRE

-243 VSASVHAC
+243 LGASVHAC

-258 LTDHGISVERAAFA
+258 LTDRGISVERAAFA

-283 RVFTGYFLDRFFGPY
+283 RVFTGYFLDRFFGPH
-298 VAMLLFC
+298 VAMLLFS
-305 GVAVGIF
+305 GVAVGISLF
-312 LLSTGAGGS
+312 LTGAGGS
-321 LAMLAA
+321 LPLLAV

-380 DRLGSYRAPLLF
+380 DHLGSYRAPLLF
-392 FLAATLVATALLTR
+392 FLAATIVATALLSR
-406 LGPYIYRPADHNER
+406 LGPYIYRPTRR
-420 ETPGIAEGDHSH
+420 ESV
-432 TRPFPDQC
+432 